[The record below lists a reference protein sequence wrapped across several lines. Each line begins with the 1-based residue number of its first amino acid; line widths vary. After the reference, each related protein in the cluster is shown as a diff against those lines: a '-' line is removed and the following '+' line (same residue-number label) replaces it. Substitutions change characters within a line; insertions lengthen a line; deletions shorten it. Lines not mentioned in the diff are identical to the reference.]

1 MRAVGDAGN
10 SAVGVTEA
18 VVAERVNGDRVACM
32 GGGAV
37 IFHIHDRRNGDNEQR
52 GSGAAVVAVA
62 DRIGHHRRRAVPVGD
77 WREAVAAV
85 AVNGQRA
92 DARQLDGVARLSSLA
107 ADGKA
112 RNVQRVAVRVAVVGQ
127 QFAANSGVFRRGDD
141 FTVGH
146 RHGIGHHDAH
156 GGGFGDAAAGDG
168 IGEGVLADVAR
179 VWRIN
184 QLPVFNSDG
193 AVRALGHAGNGLV
206 RVNEA
211 VVADRINRHRHA
223 CVGGGAVIFHIHDR
237 RNGDNEQRG
246 SGAAVVAVADRI
258 GHHRRRAVP
267 VGDWREAVAA
277 VAVNGQRADAR
288 QLDGVARLSS
298 LAADGKARN
307 VQRVA
312 VRVAVVGQQFAA
324 NSGVFR
330 RGDDFTVGHR
340 HGIGHHD
347 AHGGGFGDAA
357 AGDGIGEGVLAD
369 VARVWRI
376 NQLPVFN
383 SDGAVRALGHAG
395 NGLVR
400 VNEAVVADRI
410 NRHRH
415 ACVGGG
421 AVIFHV
427 RYRGDG
433 DGERRGSGAAVV
445 AVADR
450 VGYYW
455 RRAVPVGHRR
465 KAVAAVALNGQ
476 LADAREPRGIARL
489 ISLAADGEARDKQ
502 RIAVR
507 VTVVEQQV
515 AARLV
520 IFRRSHCLA
529 RCDRHAVGQ
538 GDGDVGGFANAAA
551 LHGVGE
557 GILADIACHRTI
569 NQLAVFN
576 GHRAVLALIHIDNRF
591 VGIAETVVMQRIDSD
606 RNTRMGAGRIV
617 LRVRHRR
624 YAKGERGGGDAAVF
638 AVADGVGRGR
648 RHAVPVGHW
657 HKGEAA
663 VGADRQIAIACQR
676 RGVAR
681 EVAGAADGKL
691 RHGEGVAIVIV
702 GVSQQVLRRSAVKR
716 GVFRRGNRR
725 YAGQTRRHVGDVH
738 GNGRGFGFAAAG
750 DGIGEGIGAD
760 VARGVRGINHLAVVD
775 NHGTINALGDR
786 RDRFIAVA
794 EAVVAQH
801 VDGFRLARMGG
812 GGVAH
817 RVRHRCNAH
826 ADALRRAPVAG
837 LAAVEGALQI
847 LRAARGAD
855 AGIGGTGAVGDA
867 HRQAARHRAV
877 VVGQRHKAQLGRGE
891 QHQRVGFG
899 VACAKRSPGRVV
911 GRVLPVAEA
920 CVGGVADDRH
930 IADSAA
936 GVAAAS
942 NSRLVVGGVA
952 VAAKNRGQRF
962 ANWRIFLH
970 GQRRRANRRT
980 VVDVS
985 DAG

>member
-1 MRAVGDAGN
+1 M
-10 SAVGVTEA
+10 
-18 VVAERVNGDRVACM
+18 
-32 GGGAV
+32 
-37 IFHIHDRRNGDNEQR
+37 
-52 GSGAAVVAVA
+52 
-62 DRIGHHRRRAVPVGD
+62 
-77 WREAVAAV
+77 
-85 AVNGQRA
+85 
-92 DARQLDGVARLSSLA
+92 
-107 ADGKA
+107 
-112 RNVQRVAVRVAVVGQ
+112 
-127 QFAANSGVFRRGDD
+127 
-141 FTVGH
+141 
-146 RHGIGHHDAH
+146 
-156 GGGFGDAAAGDG
+156 
-168 IGEGVLADVAR
+168 
-179 VWRIN
+179 
-184 QLPVFNSDG
+184 
-193 AVRALGHAGNGLV
+193 
-206 RVNEA
+206 
-211 VVADRINRHRHA
+211 
-223 CVGGGAVIFHIHDR
+223 
-237 RNGDNEQRG
+237 
-246 SGAAVVAVADRI
+246 
-258 GHHRRRAVP
+258 
-267 VGDWREAVAA
+267 
-277 VAVNGQRADAR
+277 
-288 QLDGVARLSS
+288 
-298 LAADGKARN
+298 
-307 VQRVA
+307 
-312 VRVAVVGQQFAA
+312 
-324 NSGVFR
+324 
-330 RGDDFTVGHR
+330 
-340 HGIGHHD
+340 
-347 AHGGGFGDAA
+347 
-357 AGDGIGEGVLAD
+357 
-369 VARVWRI
+369 
-376 NQLPVFN
+376 
-383 SDGAVRALGHAG
+383 RALGHAG

-716 GVFRRGNRR
+716 GVFRHGNRR

-750 DGIGEGIGAD
+750 DGVVEGVAAD
-760 VARGVRGINHLAVVD
+760 IARVRAVDERVVL
-775 NHGTINALGDR
+775 NRHRAVGGSGDAGNR
-786 RDRFIAVA
+786 LVAVA
-794 EAVVAQH
+794 EAVVVER
-801 VDGFRLARMGG
+801 VDH
-812 GGVAH
+812 H
-817 RVRHRCNAH
+817 RHI
-826 ADALRRAPVAG
+826 G
-837 LAAVEGALQI
+837 M
-847 LRAARGAD
+847 GAD
-855 AGIGGTGAVGDA
+855 A
-867 HRQAARHRAV
+867 
-877 VVGQRHKAQLGRGE
+877 
-891 QHQRVGFG
+891 
-899 VACAKRSPGRVV
+899 
-911 GRVLPVAEA
+911 
-920 CVGGVADDRH
+920 
-930 IADSAA
+930 
-936 GVAAAS
+936 
-942 NSRLVVGGVA
+942 
-952 VAAKNRGQRF
+952 
-962 ANWRIFLH
+962 
-970 GQRRRANRRT
+970 
-980 VVDVS
+980 VVDRIRDRV
-985 DAG
+985 DGK